1 MKIIQ
6 TKNDLAMAEFS
17 KEQLELLETVL
28 RVAEPR
34 LYISEVNYDSG
45 IIAVG
50 LTFASWK
57 EDNYVT
63 VNVYSNNVPTSIKAV
78 INKVYPKVS

>member
-6 TKNDLAMAEFS
+6 TKNDPAMAEFS
-17 KEQLELLETVL
+17 KEQLELLENVL

-45 IIAVG
+45 VIIVG
-50 LTFASWK
+50 LNFASWK

-63 VNVYSNNVPTSIKAV
+63 VNVYSNNVPTSIKEV